1 MGGMNE
7 NAKLYKQTLSYNKAS
22 GPYHALTLPWW
33 VQTPNPVYYP
43 RHRGNI
49 EPLICGEEVFAR
61 IAHDLKAATRSVDII
76 TWGFDPGMVLK
87 RGFKA
92 QDGQRYGD
100 LLLELA
106 TRKKDPVMVRLLVW
120 YDDQV
125 SQTLMKNIPGYY
137 GTRFPAIGCSSSTG
151 FYSEGHQ
158 KYNAEWFEKICSG
171 AVPNICFH
179 VRTILP
185 GLLPRSLVGED
196 IPSHAAAQGT
206 ARFPTHHQKMLLVDY
221 ELPARAV
228 GYVMGHNSITDFWDT
243 AAHIYRDPRRETFYR
258 DDPMSFNSGPNLDHG
273 AGAYLGTAYRPS
285 EAELETKRQ
294 ELERYHKQNAYV
306 AKPYQDVS
314 TRVHGPVLYD
324 LNHNLCQGW
333 SESTPPSSYFTEKY
347 WLVTKYLNRRLHNFS
362 RAIQKLTHRD
372 PDHNFVERRKAVKPE
387 AFILGSGQH
396 SAQLLRT
403 QPMHGEKTIKE
414 CYANLTRQA
423 HHYIFIQNQ
432 YIQYG
437 TWAEH
442 LKECVQN
449 LRKGGF
455 TKPIYVFILTSTPE
469 RDGMDIATYDVA
481 QQIGQSATMKVEHEQ
496 AVEQANRG
504 KGKMPLTP
512 KQLSKSGI
520 NAVMGS
526 LWTCA
531 QPKPKPDEYEEIY
544 IHAKVAIVDDA
555 AFTIGSANLNLRS
568 MAIDSELN
576 ILSQA
581 KDVAYK
587 LRCDLFTQ
595 CSGAPGPGQFE
606 DMQNIFKDW
615 QERMADNARAI
626 KSNDP
631 LVGQIVAF
639 QVDRKPGAPLI

>member
-1 MGGMNE
+1 MAGMDDN
-7 NAKLYKQTLSYNKAS
+7 KHLYEQTLSYSATT
-22 GPYHALTLPWW
+22 GPYQSLALPWW
-33 VQTPNPVYYP
+33 VRTPKPVYSP
-43 RHRGNI
+43 RHRGSI

-61 IAHDLKAATRSVDII
+61 IADDLKAATRSVDII
-76 TWGFDPGMVLK
+76 TWGFDPGMVLR
-87 RGFKA
+87 RGLKA

-106 TRKKDPVMVRLLVW
+106 TRKKDPVNIRLLVW

-137 GTRFPAIGCSSSTG
+137 GTRFPAIGCSSATG

-171 AVPNICFH
+171 DVPNICFH
-179 VRTILP
+179 VRSILP
-185 GLLPRSLVGED
+185 EALPKSLSGED
-196 IPSHAAAQGT
+196 VPPNIAAVGT

-221 ELPARAV
+221 ELPAHAV

-258 DDPMSFNSGPNLDHG
+258 ADPLSFDEGPALDHG
-273 AGAYLGTAYRPS
+273 AGPYLGTAYRPS
-285 EAELETKRQ
+285 EAELQTKQRA
-294 ELERYHKQNAYV
+294 LEAALKRNAYV

-314 TRVHGPVLYD
+314 ARVRGPILHD
-324 LNHNLCQGW
+324 LNHNFCQGW
-333 SESTPPSSYFTEKY
+333 HESTPPSSYFTEKY
-347 WLVTKYLNRRLHNFS
+347 WLVTKYLARGIHAIS
-362 RAIQKLTHRD
+362 RSVQKLVHRD
-372 PDHNFVERRKAVKPE
+372 PDHDFAERRKAIKPD
-387 AFILGSGQH
+387 AFILRGGQH
-396 SAQLLRT
+396 SMQLMRT

-414 CYANLTRQA
+414 CYANLNRQA

-437 TWAEH
+437 AWAEH
-442 LKECVQN
+442 LKSCVQN

-455 TKPIYVFILTSTPE
+455 SKPIYVFILTSTPE

-481 QQIGQSATMKVEHEQ
+481 QQLGQSASMKFEHEQ
-496 AVEQANRG
+496 AVEEAR
-504 KGKMPLTP
+504 KGKREMPLTP

-531 QPKPKPDEYEEIY
+531 QPRPKPDEYEEIY

-576 ILSQA
+576 VLSQA

-595 CSGAPGPGQFE
+595 CFGAPGPGQFA
-606 DMQNIFKDW
+606 DMQNTFKDW
-615 QERMADNARAI
+615 QDRMEENAQAM
-626 KSNDP
+626 KGNKP

-639 QVDRKPGAPLI
+639 HVDRKPGAPLI